1 MIVHSH
7 MCTGV
12 KTVTK
17 HEGFY
22 LCLFWI
28 VFCVVIILT
37 HIYPLLPKMEPS
49 CSLGKLGQAVFEALQ
64 VLASRAP
71 GSQGRWAV
79 LKRHL
84 PKPQAPQAS
93 ILKAW
98 HFTTVT
104 NWFRW
109 GKKKIQN
116 RWNPIFGKQNSKK
129 CVSFQLDWLQQLL
142 GFFVRMLLQSPF
154 AEEKHTNQRTAA
166 RVLVNWVICEHTN
179 RRERKEERA
188 AFKVV
193 YMFARFYSEWNRSGP
208 RLVL

>member
-1 MIVHSH
+1 

-64 VLASRAP
+64 VLAIRAP

-109 GKKKIQN
+109 GKKKSRTDEILFLAS
-116 RWNPIFGKQNSKK
+116 RTLRS
-129 CVSFQLDWLQQLL
+129 VSASNLTDYSSFSVSLCGCFCGLPLLKRNTQTRGQQL
-142 GFFVRMLLQSPF
+142 
-154 AEEKHTNQRTAA
+154 A
-166 RVLVNWVICEHTN
+166 C
-179 RRERKEERA
+179 
-188 AFKVV
+188 
-193 YMFARFYSEWNRSGP
+193 
-208 RLVL
+208 